1 MNDATT
7 QKRPL
12 GSRWCSTG
20 YILAILGV
28 VLAAAGVLAAQV
40 GLLGGVNSFLVF
52 GIGLL
57 ALLIA
62 GVTLLIGLLL
72 SKGSGGAV
80 PAGRAWG
87 ALIVAGVAF
96 AAIASQRPGYESGP
110 AIHDLTTDLD
120 NPPAFDAIAP
130 LRADAQNPVEY
141 AGPETA
147 KLQRGAFPDLTTV
160 TLGVSPEAAL
170 AAADEVA
177 RELGWEVVAVNATAG
192 TVEATDVTRWF
203 RFKDDVVIRIAATDG
218 GSVVDVR
225 SKSRV
230 GRGDM
235 GTNAHRIRTFLTRLQ
250 DVIAAG

>member
-1 MNDATT
+1 MNDVTN

-20 YILAILGV
+20 YIMAIVGV
-28 VLAAAGVLAAQV
+28 VLAAAGVLGAQI
-40 GLLGGVNSFLVF
+40 GLLGGVSSFLVF

-57 ALLIA
+57 SLLIA
-62 GVTLLIGLLL
+62 GFTLLIGLLL
-72 SKGSGGAV
+72 SKGTGGAV
-80 PAGRAWG
+80 PAARAWG
-87 ALIVAGVAF
+87 ALIVAGIAF
-96 AAIASQRPGYESGP
+96 AAITSQRPSYESGP

-147 KLQRGAFPDLTTV
+147 KLQREAFPNLTTV
-160 TLGVSPEAAL
+160 TISAPADAVL
-170 AAADEVA
+170 AAAEQVS
-177 RELGWEVVAVNATAG
+177 REMGWEVVAVNPTTG

-203 RFKDDVVIRIAATDG
+203 RFKDDVVIRVSETDG
-218 GSVVDVR
+218 GSAVDVR

-230 GRGDM
+230 GQGDM
-235 GTNAHRIRTFLTRLQ
+235 GTNAHRIRTFLDRLQ
-250 DVIAAG
+250 EVVASG